1 MASSVRQRRDVSER
15 SSRVIAPVHVG
26 LGVLLLAAI
35 AVPPAFGSYYM
46 YLVSL
51 CLVNIIVA
59 VGLNLL
65 TGNAGQISVCHSSF
79 VAIGA
84 YGTTYLVTKLGL
96 SFWVAL
102 PLGGLIAALFGLA
115 LGFPALRLRGF
126 YLAVVTLGFLE
137 MSTLLIRE
145 LPMITGGVRGMS
157 APRPVLFGH
166 ALTSDL
172 AFYYVILV
180 ITLVTIWCAFSLLH
194 SPTGRA
200 FGAIR
205 NSEAVAQTLAVP
217 LARAKLIAFMISAF
231 FAGIG
236 GALFASLVGF
246 IDPTEFEL
254 WTSVRYIIIVVVGGL
269 GSIAGSVVG
278 ALVLTVLPEVLRD
291 FKEYNELVFG
301 TLVLVALMVFPQGL
315 VSLVPM
321 LRARLARGARAK
333 PIGDKHRTESP

>member
-1 MASSVRQRRDVSER
+1 MSKR
-15 SSRVIAPVHVG
+15 SSRALTPAHVG
-26 LGVLLLAAI
+26 LGALLLAAI
-35 AVPPAFGSYYM
+35 AVPPTFNSYYM

-51 CLVNIIVA
+51 GLINIIVA
-59 VGLNLL
+59 IGLNLL

-79 VAIGA
+79 MAVGA

-96 SFWVAL
+96 SFWVAM

-137 MSTLLIRE
+137 MSSLLIRE
-145 LPMITGGVRGMS
+145 LPAITGGVRGMS
-157 APRPVLFGH
+157 APRPALFGQ
-166 ALTSDL
+166 ALASDL

-180 ITLVTIWCAFSLLH
+180 ITVLAIWCAFSLLH

-200 FGAIR
+200 LDAIR
-205 NSEAVAQTLAVP
+205 NSEAVAQTLGVP
-217 LARAKLIAFMISAF
+217 LARIKLIAFMTSAF

-246 IDPTEFEL
+246 IDPTEFGL

-278 ALVLTVLPEVLRD
+278 ALVLTALPELLRD
-291 FKEYNELVFG
+291 FKEYNELVYG
-301 TLVLVALMVFPQGL
+301 ALVLVSLMVLPQGL
-315 VSLVPM
+315 VSLVPT
-321 LRARLARGARAK
+321 LRARLLDRSRAK
-333 PIGDKHRTESP
+333 RVLEKHRAGSP

>member
-1 MASSVRQRRDVSER
+1 VSER
-15 SSRVIAPVHVG
+15 LSEALTPVHVG
-26 LGVLLLAAI
+26 LGALLLAAI

-51 CLVNIIVA
+51 CLINIIVA
-59 VGLNLL
+59 IGLNLL

-79 VAIGA
+79 MAVGA
-84 YGTTYLVTKLGL
+84 YGTTYLVTKVGL

-137 MSTLLIRE
+137 MSSLLIRE
-145 LPMITGGVRGMS
+145 LPTITGGVRGMS
-157 APRPVLFGH
+157 APRPMLFGQ
-166 ALTSDL
+166 ALTNDL

-180 ITLVTIWCAFSLLH
+180 IAVAAIWCAFSLLH

-200 FGAIR
+200 FNAIR

-217 LARAKLIAFMISAF
+217 LARIKLIAFMTSAF

-246 IDPTEFEL
+246 IDPTEFGL

-278 ALVLTVLPEVLRD
+278 ALVLTALPEVLRD

-301 TLVLVALMVFPQGL
+301 GLVLVALMVLPQGL
-315 VSLVPM
+315 VSLVPT
-321 LRARLARGARAK
+321 LRARLTGGSRAK
-333 PIGDKHRTESP
+333 PVLEKHRSGSP

>member
-1 MASSVRQRRDVSER
+1 VSER
-15 SSRVIAPVHVG
+15 LSEALTPVHVG
-26 LGVLLLAAI
+26 LGALLLAAI

-51 CLVNIIVA
+51 CLINIIVA
-59 VGLNLL
+59 IGLNLL

-79 VAIGA
+79 MAVGA
-84 YGTTYLVTKLGL
+84 YGTTYLVTKVGL

-137 MSTLLIRE
+137 MSSLLIRE
-145 LPMITGGVRGMS
+145 LPTITGGVRGMS
-157 APRPVLFGH
+157 APRPVLFGQ
-166 ALTSDL
+166 ALTNDL

-180 ITLVTIWCAFSLLH
+180 IAVAAIWCAFSLLH

-200 FGAIR
+200 FNAIR

-217 LARAKLIAFMISAF
+217 LARIKLIAFMTSAF

-246 IDPTEFEL
+246 IDPTEFGL

-278 ALVLTVLPEVLRD
+278 ALVLTALPEVLRD

-301 TLVLVALMVFPQGL
+301 GLVLVALMVLPQGL
-315 VSLVPM
+315 VSLVPT
-321 LRARLARGARAK
+321 LRARLAGGSRAK
-333 PIGDKHRTESP
+333 PVLEKHRSGSP

>member
-1 MASSVRQRRDVSER
+1 MRDVFDR
-15 SSRVIAPVHVG
+15 SPSAITPVHVG
-26 LGVLLLAAI
+26 LGVLLLATV

-51 CLVNIIVA
+51 CLINIIVA
-59 VGLNLL
+59 IGLNLL

-79 VAIGA
+79 MAVGA
-84 YGTTYLVTKLGL
+84 YGTTYLVTKLDL
-96 SFWVAL
+96 SFWMAL

-145 LPMITGGVRGMS
+145 LPKITGGVRGMS
-157 APRPVLFGH
+157 APRPVLFSEGL
-166 ALTSDL
+166 ASDL
-172 AFYYVILV
+172 AFYYIILA

-200 FGAIR
+200 FDAIR
-205 NSEAVAQTLAVP
+205 NSETVAQTLAVP
-217 LARAKLIAFMISAF
+217 LARVKLIAFVISAF
-231 FAGIG
+231 LAGIG
-236 GALFASLVGF
+236 GGLFASLVGF
-246 IDPTEFEL
+246 IDPTEFGI
-254 WTSVRYIIIVVVGGL
+254 WTSVRYIIIIVVGGL

-278 ALVLTVLPEVLRD
+278 AVALTVLPEVLRD

-301 TLVLVALMVFPQGL
+301 ALVLMTLIVLPDGL
-315 VSLVPM
+315 ISLIPM
-321 LRARLARGARAK
+321 LRARLAGNSPARSLPDMHGARL
-333 PIGDKHRTESP
+333 P

>member
-1 MASSVRQRRDVSER
+1 VSER
-15 SSRVIAPVHVG
+15 SSRAITPVHVG

-35 AVPPAFGSYYM
+35 AVPPAFGSYYI

-51 CLVNIIVA
+51 CLINIIVA
-59 VGLNLL
+59 IGLNLL

-79 VAIGA
+79 MAVGA
-84 YGTTYLVTKLGL
+84 YSTTYLVTKLGL

-137 MSTLLIRE
+137 MSTLLITE
-145 LPMITGGVRGMS
+145 LPTITGGVRGMS
-157 APRPVLFGH
+157 APRPVFFGQ
-166 ALTSDL
+166 ALASDL
-172 AFYYVILV
+172 AFYYIILV

-200 FGAIR
+200 FDAIR
-205 NSEAVAQTLAVP
+205 NSESVAQTLAVP
-217 LARAKLIAFMISAF
+217 LARIKLIAFMLSAF
-231 FAGIG
+231 LAGIG

-246 IDPTEFEL
+246 IDPTEFGL

-278 ALVLTVLPEVLRD
+278 ALVLTVLPEALRD

-301 TLVLVALMVFPQGL
+301 ALVLVSLMVLPQGL
-315 VSLVPM
+315 VSLLPM
-321 LRARLARGARAK
+321 LRARLAGGSRAK
-333 PIGDKHRTESP
+333 PIPGKYRAGSP

>member
-1 MASSVRQRRDVSER
+1 VSER
-15 SSRVIAPVHVG
+15 SSKVFTPVQVG

-46 YLVSL
+46 YLLSL
-51 CLVNIIVA
+51 CLINIIVA
-59 VGLNLL
+59 IGLNLL
-65 TGNAGQISVCHSSF
+65 MGNTGQISVCHSSF
-79 VAIGA
+79 MAVGA

-102 PLGGLIAALFGLA
+102 PLGGVIAALFGLA

-145 LPMITGGVRGMS
+145 LPEITGGVRGMS
-157 APRPVLFGH
+157 APRPVLFGLSL
-166 ALTSDL
+166 ANDL
-172 AFYYVILV
+172 AFYYVILAV
-180 ITLVTIWCAFSLLH
+180 TLVTIWCAFSLLH

-200 FGAIR
+200 FDAIR

-217 LARAKLIAFMISAF
+217 LARVKLIAFVISAF

-246 IDPTEFEL
+246 IDPTEFGL
-254 WTSVRYIIIVVVGGL
+254 WTSVRYIIIIVVGGL

-278 ALVLTVLPEVLRD
+278 AVVLTVLPEVLRD
-291 FKEYNELVFG
+291 FKEYNELVYG
-301 TLVLVALMVFPQGL
+301 ALVLVTLMVLPQGL
-315 VSLVPM
+315 VGLVPM
-321 LRARLARGARAK
+321 LRARLANGSRAK
-333 PIGDKHRTESP
+333 SMLEKLRAGSA